1 MVATVLRLRYRLLAN
16 MLTRSPWQL
25 VGFVFGIIG
34 ALSGL
39 FVVVAALFL
48 IGVSGVDATHSVVTL
63 GGALLVVGWSIAPC
77 SREASTRPS
86 RPSSSRRSRSARAR

>member
-34 ALSGL
+34 ARVQNRILG
-39 FVVVAALFL
+39 AAAAH
-48 IGVSGVDATHSVVTL
+48 DATL
-63 GGALLVVGWSIAPC
+63 RIDNKRLD
-77 SREASTRPS
+77 
-86 RPSSSRRSRSARAR
+86 